1 MPRRDYLYM
10 DFRRTGFLMLVST
23 FTTEIKTVRVVR
35 LHGTIAAITGKA
47 VFSTPETAG
56 ASGEVP
62 AIVYI
67 AKDGKRRAC
76 SLSRRRR
83 SLQYYE
89 SESQHR

>member
-10 DFRRTGFLMLVST
+10 DFRRTSFLTLVST
-23 FTTEIKTVRVVR
+23 FTLQTKTVRIIC
-35 LHGTIAAITGKA
+35 LHRAVTAITGKA

-56 ASGEVP
+56 ANGEVP

-67 AKDGKRRAC
+67 ANDGKRRAC
-76 SLSRRRR
+76 SLSWRRR